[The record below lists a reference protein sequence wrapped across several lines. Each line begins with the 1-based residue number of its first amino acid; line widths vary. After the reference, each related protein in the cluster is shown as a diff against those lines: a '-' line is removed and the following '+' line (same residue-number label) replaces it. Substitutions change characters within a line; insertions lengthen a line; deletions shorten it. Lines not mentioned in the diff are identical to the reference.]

1 MCVQVTLL
9 TPILA
14 AKQRELTY
22 YRQHDG
28 IVKSVG
34 GLIRRARSG
43 LRDPRQRPL
52 NEAGGTFP
60 PHTDP
65 GKMVTS
71 SHYLEAPRRLRAFVR
86 AHETSLVVLAALVGT
101 ISGLVVAAMSA
112 AVEGLH
118 VLLFNLEM
126 GDRLSSQ
133 FRIEPLRA
141 LLVPSLGGLLLGVA
155 FLLLLRWRPARE
167 IDPIEANALHGGRM
181 SFRGS
186 LIVALQ
192 TVWSS
197 GVGASVGL
205 EAGYTQLA
213 SGLAASLGRGFHL
226 RRGDQRIM
234 VGCGAAAAIAGAFGA
249 PLAGAFY
256 AFELVIGGYTPA
268 SLTPVGV
275 AAVAG
280 YFVAHGIHSDVAG
293 RRRRCGRRCA
303 RARSRHRGVARRP
316 GGAVRHRHHARR
328 GAVRDVACQDQALAA
343 AAAGAGGPRRRP
355 ARPDNAAGDVVGARR
370 AAFCRIC
377 FNSAFGARDHFHP
390 ESDCFRH
397 LAGIGF
403 RGGLF
408 FATLFL
414 GAIGGHLFA
423 GGFDAIWP
431 GLNLSPNVY
440 AIIGMSALS
449 ASVIGGPLTMSF
461 IALEL
466 TGNLWLTTAVLV
478 AVIISTQITRELF
491 GYSFATW
498 RLHLRGET
506 IRSAAD
512 VGWIR
517 DLTVRS
523 LMRRDVATV
532 SANMAIEEFRDKF
545 PLGSKTQV
553 VAVDGTGR
561 YVGLAL
567 VADAHAPDI
576 KAPDGLI
583 GLLHYRDVVL
593 HPGMNIQE
601 AIAVFDAAEAELL
614 AVVDIDGEHR
624 PIGLLT
630 EAHAMRRYA
639 EESEQRR
646 REVIGDI

>member
-1 MCVQVTLL
+1 M
-9 TPILA
+9 I
-14 AKQRELTY
+14 
-22 YRQHDG
+22 
-28 IVKSVG
+28 
-34 GLIRRARSG
+34 
-43 LRDPRQRPL
+43 
-52 NEAGGTFP
+52 
-60 PHTDP
+60 
-65 GKMVTS
+65 TS
-71 SHYLEAPRRLRAFVR
+71 SRYLEAPRRLRAFVR
-86 AHETSLVVLAALVGT
+86 AHETSLVVLALLIGT
-101 ISGLVVAAMSA
+101 IGGLVVAAMSN
-112 AVEGLH
+112 AVEALH
-118 VLLFNLEM
+118 VVLFNLEW

-133 FRIEPLRA
+133 YRIDPLRA
-141 LLVPSLGGLLLGVA
+141 LLVPSLGGLLLGLA
-155 FLLLLRWRPARE
+155 FLLLARWRPARE

-186 LIVALQ
+186 VIVALQ

-213 SGLAASLGRGFHL
+213 SGLAASLGRAFHL
-226 RRGDQRIM
+226 RRADQRIM

-280 YFVAHGIHSDVAG
+280 YFVAHAFTVLSFGVGVGPVGDVLGRDLAIASLLGIVAALIG
-293 RRRRCGRRCA
+293 IA
-303 RARSRHRGVARRP
+303 IMRGVAL
-316 GGAVRHRHHARR
+316 
-328 GAVRDVACQDQALAA
+328 CETLLAKTRLW
-343 AAAGAGGPRRRP
+343 PPLRP
-355 ARPDNAAGDVVGARR
+355 ALGGLLVGLLALVTPQVMSSGHGALHFAGFVSIPLTVIATMFALKAIASVVSLG
-370 AAFCRIC
+370 
-377 FNSAFGARDHFHP
+377 S
-390 ESDCFRH
+390 
-397 LAGIGF
+397 GF

-408 FATLFL
+408 FAALFL
-414 GAIGGHLFA
+414 GALGGHLFA
-423 GGFDAIWP
+423 AGFDVIWP
-431 GLNLSPNVY
+431 GLNLNPNVY

-461 IALEL
+461 IALES

-517 DLTVRS
+517 DLTVRR
-523 LMRRDVATV
+523 LMRPDAVT
-532 SANMAIEEFRDKF
+532 ANVDMAIEEFRSKF

-553 VAVDGTGR
+553 VAVDAAGR
-561 YVGLAL
+561 YAGLVL

-576 KAPDGLI
+576 APSKDLSGI
-583 GLLHYRDVVL
+583 LHYRDVVL
-593 HPGMNIQE
+593 YPVMNIQE
-601 AIAVFDAAEAELL
+601 AIAVFDFAEAESL
-614 AVVDIDGEHR
+614 VVVESDDERR
-624 PIGLLT
+624 PIGILN

-646 REVIGDI
+646 REAIGHI

>member
-1 MCVQVTLL
+1 
-9 TPILA
+9 
-14 AKQRELTY
+14 
-22 YRQHDG
+22 
-28 IVKSVG
+28 
-34 GLIRRARSG
+34 
-43 LRDPRQRPL
+43 
-52 NEAGGTFP
+52 
-60 PHTDP
+60 
-65 GKMVTS
+65 MVTRS
-71 SHYLEAPRRLRAFVR
+71 RFLEAPRRLRAFVR
-86 AHETSLVVLAALVGT
+86 AHETSLVVLAALIGVIG
-101 ISGLVVAAMSA
+101 GLVVAAMSA
-112 AVEGLH
+112 AVEGMH
-118 VLLFNLEM
+118 VVLFNIEI
-126 GDRLSSQ
+126 GERLSSQ
-133 FRIEPLRA
+133 YALDPLRA
-141 LLVPSLGGLLLGVA
+141 LLVPSLGGLLLGLA
-155 FLLLLRWRPARE
+155 FLVLQRFRPARE
-167 IDPIEANALHGGRM
+167 VDPIEANALHGGRM

-186 LIVALQ
+186 VIVASQ

-226 RRGDQRIM
+226 RRADQRIM

-280 YFVAHGIHSDVAG
+280 YFVAHTFTVLSLGVGVGPVGDVLGRDLAIAALLGVLAALFGIG
-293 RRRRCGRRCA
+293 IM
-303 RARSRHRGVARRP
+303 RGVAL
-316 GGAVRHRHHARR
+316 
-328 GAVRDVACQDQALAA
+328 CETLLAKTRLW
-343 AAAGAGGPRRRP
+343 PPLRP
-355 ARPDNAAGDVVGARR
+355 ALGGLGVGMLALITPQVMSSGHGALHFAGFVSIPLTV
-370 AAFCRIC
+370 
-377 FNSAFGARDHFHP
+377 
-390 ESDCFRH
+390 
-397 LAGIGF
+397 LATMFTLKAIASVISLGSGF

-414 GAIGGHLFA
+414 GALGGHLFA
-423 GGFDAIWP
+423 GAFDVIWP
-431 GLNLSPNVY
+431 GLHLSPNVY

-461 IALEL
+461 IALES

-512 VGWIR
+512 IGWIR

-523 LMRRDVATV
+523 LMRQDVTTV
-532 SANMAIEEFRDKF
+532 NANMGIEEFRERF
-545 PLGSKTQV
+545 PLGSKNRV
-553 VAVDGTGR
+553 VAVDGSGR

-576 KAPDGLI
+576 DAAKGLI
-583 GLLHYRDVVL
+583 GILHFRDVVL

-601 AIAVFDAAEAELL
+601 AIAVFDAAEAESL
-614 AVVDIDGEHR
+614 AVVETDGEHR
-624 PIGLLT
+624 PIGVLS

-646 REVIGDI
+646 REVLGEV

>member
-1 MCVQVTLL
+1 M
-9 TPILA
+9 I
-14 AKQRELTY
+14 
-22 YRQHDG
+22 
-28 IVKSVG
+28 
-34 GLIRRARSG
+34 
-43 LRDPRQRPL
+43 
-52 NEAGGTFP
+52 
-60 PHTDP
+60 
-65 GKMVTS
+65 TS
-71 SHYLEAPRRLRAFVR
+71 SRYLEAPRRLRAFVR
-86 AHETSLVVLAALVGT
+86 AHETSLVVLALLIGT
-101 ISGLVVAAMSA
+101 IGGLAVAAMSN
-112 AVEGLH
+112 AVEALH
-118 VLLFNLEM
+118 MVLFNLEW

-133 FRIEPLRA
+133 YRIDPLRA
-141 LLVPSLGGLLLGVA
+141 LLVPSLGGLLLGLA
-155 FLLLLRWRPARE
+155 FLLLARWRPARE

-186 LIVALQ
+186 VIVALQ

-213 SGLAASLGRGFHL
+213 SGLAASLGRAFHL
-226 RRGDQRIM
+226 RRVDQRIM

-280 YFVAHGIHSDVAG
+280 YFVAHAFTVLSFGVGVGPVGDVLGRDLAIASLLGILAALIG
-293 RRRRCGRRCA
+293 IA
-303 RARSRHRGVARRP
+303 IMRGVAL
-316 GGAVRHRHHARR
+316 
-328 GAVRDVACQDQALAA
+328 CETLLAKTRLW
-343 AAAGAGGPRRRP
+343 PPLRP
-355 ARPDNAAGDVVGARR
+355 ALGGLLVGLLALVTPQVMSSGHGALHFAGFVSIPLTVIATMFALKAIASVVSLG
-370 AAFCRIC
+370 
-377 FNSAFGARDHFHP
+377 S
-390 ESDCFRH
+390 
-397 LAGIGF
+397 GF

-414 GAIGGHLFA
+414 GALGGHLFA
-423 GGFDAIWP
+423 AGFDVIWP
-431 GLNLSPNVY
+431 GLNLNPNVY

-461 IALEL
+461 IALES

-512 VGWIR
+512 VGWLR

-523 LMRRDVATV
+523 LMRPDVATV
-532 SANMAIEEFRDKF
+532 NADMKIEEFREKF

-553 VAVDGTGR
+553 VAVDAAGR
-561 YVGLAL
+561 YAGLAL
-567 VADAHAPDI
+567 VAEAHAVE
-576 KAPDGLI
+576 I
-583 GLLHYRDVVL
+583 GQAGKLAGILHYRDVVL
-593 HPGMNIQE
+593 HPVMNIQE
-601 AIAVFDAAEAELL
+601 AIAVFDSAEAESL
-614 AVVDIDGEHR
+614 VVVEGGEEWR
-624 PIGLLT
+624 PIGILT

-646 REVIGDI
+646 REAIGHI

>member
-1 MCVQVTLL
+1 V
-9 TPILA
+9 
-14 AKQRELTY
+14 
-22 YRQHDG
+22 
-28 IVKSVG
+28 
-34 GLIRRARSG
+34 
-43 LRDPRQRPL
+43 
-52 NEAGGTFP
+52 NGTFLP
-60 PHTDP
+60 QSVAA
-65 GKMVTS
+65 KMVTTS
-71 SHYLEAPRRLRAFVR
+71 RYFEAPQRLRAFVR
-86 AHETSLVVLAALVGT
+86 AHETSLVVLAALIG
-101 ISGLVVAAMSA
+101 IIGGLVVAAMSA

-118 VLLFNLEM
+118 VLLFNLDM
-126 GDRLSSQ
+126 GERLSSQ
-133 FRIEPLRA
+133 FRIDPLRA
-141 LLVPSLGGLLLGVA
+141 LLA

-186 LIVALQ
+186 VIVALQ

-226 RRGDQRIM
+226 RRADQRIM

-280 YFVAHGIHSDVAG
+280 YFVAHAFTVLSLGVGVGPVGDVLGRDLAIAAMLGIVAALVG
-293 RRRRCGRRCA
+293 IA
-303 RARSRHRGVARRP
+303 IMRGVALCETLLSKTGLWP
-316 GGAVRHRHHARR
+316 P
-328 GAVRDVACQDQALAA
+328 L
-343 AAAGAGGPRRRP
+343 RP
-355 ARPDNAAGDVVGARR
+355 ALGGLVVGLLALVTPQVM
-370 AAFCRIC
+370 
-377 FNSAFGARDHFHP
+377 SSGHGALHF
-390 ESDCFRH
+390 
-397 LAGIGF
+397 AGFVSIPLTVIATMFVLKAIASVVSLGSGF

-414 GAIGGHLFA
+414 GALGGHLFA
-423 GGFDAIWP
+423 AGFDVIWP
-431 GLNLSPNVY
+431 GLKLDPNVY

-461 IALEL
+461 IALES

-517 DLTVRS
+517 DLTVRR
-523 LMRRDVATV
+523 LMRPDMTT
-532 SANMAIEEFRDKF
+532 ANADMGIEEFRGKF

-553 VAVDGTGR
+553 VAVDAAGH
-561 YVGLAL
+561 YAGLAL
-567 VADAHAPDI
+567 VAEAHAPDLEA
-576 KAPDGLI
+576 KRLI
-583 GLLHYRDVVL
+583 DILHHRDVVL
-593 HPGMNIQE
+593 HPDMNIQE
-601 AIAVFDAAEAELL
+601 AIAVFDAAEAESL
-614 AVVDIDGEHR
+614 AVVETGGEHR
-624 PIGLLT
+624 PVGVLT

-646 REVIGDI
+646 REAVGDI

>member
-1 MCVQVTLL
+1 ML
-9 TPILA
+9 T
-14 AKQRELTY
+14 
-22 YRQHDG
+22 
-28 IVKSVG
+28 S
-34 GLIRRARSG
+34 AR
-43 LRDPRQRPL
+43 
-52 NEAGGTFP
+52 
-60 PHTDP
+60 
-65 GKMVTS
+65 
-71 SHYLEAPRRLRAFVR
+71 YIEAPRRLRAFVR

-101 ISGLVVAAMSA
+101 IGGLVVAAMSA
-112 AVEGLH
+112 LVEVLH

-133 FRIEPLRA
+133 FRIDPWRA
-141 LLVPSLGGLLLGVA
+141 LLVPSLGGLLLGFA

-186 LIVALQ
+186 VIVALQ

-205 EAGYTQLA
+205 EAGYTQLS

-226 RRGDQRIM
+226 RRADQRIM
-234 VGCGAAAAIAGAFGA
+234 VGCGAAAAIAGAFSA

-256 AFELVIGGYTPA
+256 AFELVVGGYTPA
-268 SLTPVGV
+268 SLTPIGV
-275 AAVAG
+275 AAVTG
-280 YFVAHGIHSDVAG
+280 YFVAHAFTVLSFGVGVGPVGDVLGRDLAIAALLGILSALFG
-293 RRRRCGRRCA
+293 IGIM
-303 RARSRHRGVARRP
+303 RGVALCETLLAKTRLWPPLRP
-316 GGAVRHRHHARR
+316 ALGGLGV
-328 GAVRDVACQDQALAA
+328 GALALMSPQVMSSGHGA
-343 AAAGAGGPRRRP
+343 LHFAGFVSIPLA
-355 ARPDNAAGDVVGARR
+355 VVATIFVLKAMASVISLG
-370 AAFCRIC
+370 
-377 FNSAFGARDHFHP
+377 S
-390 ESDCFRH
+390 
-397 LAGIGF
+397 GF

-414 GAIGGHLFA
+414 GALGGHLFA

-431 GLNLSPNVY
+431 GFNLNPNVY

-461 IALEL
+461 IALES

-517 DLTVRS
+517 ELTVRTM
-523 LMRRDVATV
+523 MRQDVAAV
-532 SANMAIEEFRDKF
+532 NAGMPIEEFRKKF
-545 PLGSKTQV
+545 PLGSKNQV
-553 VAVDGTGR
+553 IVVDGSDR
-561 YVGLAL
+561 YAGLAL

-576 KAPDGLI
+576 DSAKGLI
-583 GLLHYRDVVL
+583 GILHFRDVVL

-601 AIAVFDAAEAELL
+601 AIAVFDAAEAESL
-614 AVVDIDGEHR
+614 AVVESDGERR
-624 PIGLLT
+624 PIGVLS

-646 REVIGDI
+646 REVIGEF

>member
-1 MCVQVTLL
+1 
-9 TPILA
+9 
-14 AKQRELTY
+14 
-22 YRQHDG
+22 
-28 IVKSVG
+28 
-34 GLIRRARSG
+34 
-43 LRDPRQRPL
+43 
-52 NEAGGTFP
+52 
-60 PHTDP
+60 
-65 GKMVTS
+65 MVTTS
-71 SHYLEAPRRLRAFVR
+71 RYLEAPRRLRAFVR

-101 ISGLVVAAMSA
+101 IGGLVVAAMSA
-112 AVEGLH
+112 VVEGLH

-126 GDRLSSQ
+126 GERLSSQ
-133 FRIEPLRA
+133 LRIEPLRA
-141 LLVPSLGGLLLGVA
+141 LLVPSLGGLLLGLA
-155 FLLLLRWRPARE
+155 LLLLQRWRPARE

-186 LIVALQ
+186 VIVALQ

-226 RRGDQRIM
+226 RRADQRIM

-280 YFVAHGIHSDVAG
+280 YFVAHGFTVMSLGVGVGPVGDILGRDLAVAALLG
-293 RRRRCGRRCA
+293 ILAAQFGIA
-303 RARSRHRGVARRP
+303 IMRGVALCETLLSRTGLWLP
-316 GGAVRHRHHARR
+316 
-328 GAVRDVACQDQALAA
+328 L
-343 AAAGAGGPRRRP
+343 RP
-355 ARPDNAAGDVVGARR
+355 ALGGLGVGLLALLTPQVMSSGHGALHFAGFVSMPLAVV
-370 AAFCRIC
+370 
-377 FNSAFGARDHFHP
+377 
-390 ESDCFRH
+390 
-397 LAGIGF
+397 AGIFVLKAIASVISLGSGF

-414 GAIGGHLFA
+414 GALGGRLFA
-423 GGFDAIWP
+423 AGFDTVWP
-431 GLNLSPNVY
+431 GLNLDPNVY
-440 AIIGMSALS
+440 AIVGMSALS

-461 IALEL
+461 IALES

-517 DLTVRS
+517 DLTVRR
-523 LMRRDVATV
+523 LMRQDVATV
-532 SANMAIEEFRDKF
+532 NASIPIEEFRGKF

-576 KAPDGLI
+576 DAKKGLAGI
-583 GLLHYRDVVL
+583 LHHREIVL
-593 HPGMNIQE
+593 HPVMNIQE
-601 AIAVFDAAEAELL
+601 AIAVFDAAEAESL
-614 AVVDIDGEHR
+614 VVVETDGEHR
-624 PIGLLT
+624 PIGILT

-646 REVIGDI
+646 REAVGDI